1 MGHPKPF
8 GLHYLAIGNE
18 EVGEGFT
25 ERYPYFHKAI
35 REKYPDIKLI
45 GSASPFAAGGEY
57 ERGWASARECGCDL
71 IDEHYYMNTDW
82 MIANVDRY
90 DNFLSSDPKVFL
102 GEYASWG
109 NQWENGLAEAAFM
122 TGLSKNVHAVGLACY
137 APMFANVDYVNWRP
151 DMIWFDNHQAY
162 GSVNYY
168 VQSMFMRHQGLI
180 A

>member
-1 MGHPKPF
+1 MRR
-8 GLHYLAIGNE
+8 LA
-18 EVGEGFT
+18 
-25 ERYPYFHKAI
+25 RALPSAYPYFHKAI

-122 TGLSKNVHAVGLACY
+122 TGLEKMCMQLDWHA
-137 APMFANVDYVNWRP
+137 
-151 DMIWFDNHQAY
+151 
-162 GSVNYY
+162 
-168 VQSMFMRHQGLI
+168 MRRCLQMWI
-180 A
+180 M